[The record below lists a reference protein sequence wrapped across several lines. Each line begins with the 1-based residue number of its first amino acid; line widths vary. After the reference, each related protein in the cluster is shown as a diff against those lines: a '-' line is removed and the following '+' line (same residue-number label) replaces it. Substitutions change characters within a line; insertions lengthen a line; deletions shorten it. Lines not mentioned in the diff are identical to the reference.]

1 MKISLCNSND
11 KEYQKKLNKLL
22 NRVFLD
28 FKFWYDLDLWD
39 ENYESYSISVGDEI
53 VSNICIYKTQVIFE
67 GKRQLALSVG
77 AVATKK
83 EYRGKGLSRKIM
95 EHIIKKYDGVPMYL
109 SANEDV
115 IEFYPKFGFERAF
128 EKSPV
133 MDIDI
138 NNLHE
143 AKKLKYDDAKVKDY
157 IYSRTNYSSE
167 MDCLNTASI
176 NLFHIHL
183 GYLKDYIYEL
193 NDIKTMIVAYKTDE
207 TLKIK
212 AIYSSGEVTFNEL
225 VENLPFKDVKKIE
238 FGFLPTYENLDYYM
252 EDNEADP
259 WFIRNVSCDIS
270 SIKFPEL
277 SMT

>member
-115 IEFYPKFGFERAF
+115 VEFYPKFGFERAF

-143 AKKLKYDDAKVKDY
+143 AKKLKYDDEKVKDY